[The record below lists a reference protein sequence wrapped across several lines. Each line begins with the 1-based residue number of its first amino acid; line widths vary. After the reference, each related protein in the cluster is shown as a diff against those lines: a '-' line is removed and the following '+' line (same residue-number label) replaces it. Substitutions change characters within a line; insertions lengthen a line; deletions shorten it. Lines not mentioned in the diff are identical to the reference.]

1 MTPTKQTTALEALRG
16 RRLAVLGGLGLIGST
31 LACRLAEVGAEVV
44 IIDNAA
50 PGSGANAANLR
61 GYEQTLELV
70 RGDIRDAALLE
81 RHLSG
86 CEFVFNLAAESSHMG
101 SMDAPLLDL
110 SVNAGGTLTVL
121 DACRKVAPD
130 AVIVFAS
137 TRQVYGRPAYLPVD
151 ENHPVRPVDVNG
163 VSKHA
168 AEQFHQLYHSIYG
181 QRTIVLRLTNVFGP
195 GMRIAD
201 ARQTFLGEWIR
212 RVLLDEQFEVWGGA
226 QLRDLTFVED
236 VAEAL
241 ALTAQTTATQGGVFN
256 VGGCEPVS
264 LADLAGQLVAMRK
277 RGGFSVKA
285 FPASRAR
292 IDIGDYYSAD
302 AAFRALTGWTP
313 RTSLSEGLKRSLE
326 YFEMHLRDY
335 VGGAAA

>member
-1 MTPTKQTTALEALRG
+1 MSEIAAFAALSG

-31 LACRLAEVGAEVV
+31 LARRLSEAGAEVV
-44 IIDNAA
+44 VIDSIAA
-50 PGSGANAANLR
+50 GSGANPANLR
-61 GYEQTLELV
+61 GYENKLQFV
-70 RGDIRDAALLE
+70 RGDIRDADLLNQ
-81 RHLSG
+81 HLAG

-110 SVNAGGTLTVL
+110 GVNAGGAITVL
-121 DACRKVAPD
+121 DSCRKVLPN

-181 QRTIVLRLTNVFGP
+181 QQTIVLRLTNVFGP

-212 RVLLDEQFEVWGGA
+212 RALLSESFEVWGGG
-226 QLRDLTFVED
+226 QLRDLTFVDD

-241 ALTAQTTATQGGVFN
+241 ARVVQAPNAYGGVFN

-264 LADLAGQLVAMRK
+264 LADLAQQLMQIGQ
-277 RGGFSVKA
+277 RGEFSVKP

-302 AAFRALTGWTP
+302 AVFRGLTGWAP
-313 RTSLSEGLKRSLE
+313 RTTLSEGLKRSLE
-326 YFEMHLRDY
+326 YFQKHLPDY
-335 VGGAAA
+335 VGDAAA